1 MRPIQSIRACP
12 VTLLGF
18 FLLATAPASAQDP
31 SDGAAA
37 DGPLEVITVTA
48 TKREQSL
55 REVSGS
61 VSALTESAL
70 KNLNAQG
77 LSDYINRVPGVVFND
92 YQPGVSEVV
101 IRGVASTTYHEA
113 NQTTT
118 GYYLNEIPLIEP
130 GFPLII
136 PDVDSFDLQR
146 VEVLRGPQG
155 TLFGSSSLGGAVN
168 YVANE
173 ADPNQFTSSVEAS
186 VGQIRGGEDR
196 DYTAKG
202 MVNIPLIDD
211 QLAVRLV
218 GLQRFQAGH
227 LDNTLLGEPGSN
239 DLTVQGYR
247 GSVVYTPTETTT
259 VSFLGMYQQ
268 FELDDQT
275 YVIFNSD
282 PETFSRTTNFAET
295 QDTDFALYS
304 LRLDHEL
311 SFASL
316 TAVASHIEKNGE
328 VLFDFSVFGGND
340 PRTDTPLLA
349 VGSGES
355 TNDFFEVR
363 LVSTNDGPGQW
374 LVGINHTSLESNTV
388 DFNFIEG
395 ISDYIDAN
403 PGEFG
408 GQSES
413 ELAPNDQAER
423 TASTNDVTEM
433 AVFGEYSH
441 NLSDTLSLTVGGR
454 FLEFE
459 TQPTLDFLPNADLIS
474 PFNFAPDRSS
484 ESSFVPKVSLTYR
497 PNDELMFYGLYSEG
511 FRIGGVNVFS
521 LASAGL
527 PLTFD
532 ADETANI
539 EVGARLNLLD
549 NALALNVTAYHIDW
563 EDIQVRLFTPVN
575 FRAYTTN
582 GGGADIDGIEVSI
595 NAVVSS
601 AFDFSSSISYNDAA
615 LSELLPDSFAPGGGY
630 AAGTQLPGASEWIF
644 ANSFNFHLD
653 RIPFEP
659 TVSVNH
665 TYQSKAPVA
674 FGATL
679 ECGGF
684 HIFDLNV
691 SAQFNDRIGASL
703 YVKNVADEYGI
714 LNAPF
719 SFAGSVT
726 RPRSIGVTL
735 RADFGE

>member
-1 MRPIQSIRACP
+1 MRSFPLLRWP
-12 VTLLGF
+12 VVGF
-18 FLLATAPASAQDP
+18 TAVLVLAAGPANAQDADDALLAAGSI
-31 SDGAAA
+31 
-37 DGPLEVITVTA
+37 EVITVTA

-61 VSALTESAL
+61 ISALTEETL
-70 KNLNAQG
+70 KDLNAQG
-77 LSDYINRVPGVVFND
+77 LSDYITRVPGVVFND

-136 PDVDSFDLQR
+136 PDVDSFDLKR

-173 ADPNQFTSSVEAS
+173 ADRSAFAAGFEAS
-186 VGQIRGGEDR
+186 AGQIRGGQDA

-202 MVNIPLIDD
+202 MVNIPLIGD
-211 QLAVRLV
+211 QLALRLV
-218 GLQRFQAGH
+218 GLRRFEAGH
-227 LDNTLLGEPGSN
+227 LDNTLLGEDGSN

-247 GSVVYTPTETTT
+247 ASVVYTPSATTT
-259 VSFLGMYQQ
+259 VSFLGMFQQ

-275 YVIFNSD
+275 HVIFNDD
-282 PETFSRTTNFAET
+282 PETFSRTTNVAET

-304 LRLDHEL
+304 LRLDQDL

-316 TAVASHIEKNGE
+316 TALASHVEKNGE

-349 VGSGES
+349 VGNGES
-355 TNDFFEVR
+355 TNDFFELR
-363 LVSTNDGPGQW
+363 LVSCGGGPRQW
-374 LVGINHTSLESNTV
+374 LIGANYTKLESNTV
-388 DFNFIEG
+388 DFNSIEG
-395 ISDYIDAN
+395 IGDYIDAN
-403 PGEFG
+403 PAEFD
-408 GQSES
+408 GQPGSV
-413 ELAPNDQAER
+413 LAPNDQAER
-423 TASTNDVTEM
+423 TASTNDVTET
-433 AVFGEYSH
+433 ALFGEYSH
-441 NLSDTLSLTVGGR
+441 DLTDTLSLTVDGR
-454 FLEFE
+454 FLEFD
-459 TQPTLDFLPNADLIS
+459 TQPTLDFLPKADLIP
-474 PFNFAPDRSS
+474 PFTFAPDKSS
-484 ESSFVPKVSLTYR
+484 ESSFIPKVSLSYTPY
-497 PNDELMFYGLYSEG
+497 DGLMVYGLYSEG

-532 ADETANI
+532 ADETSNI
-539 EVGARLNLLD
+539 EVGARFDLLD
-549 NALALNVTAYHIDW
+549 NALLLDVTAYHIDW
-563 EDIQVRLFTPVN
+563 EDIQVRLFTPVD

-582 GGGADIDGIEVSI
+582 GGGADIDGVEVSI
-595 NAVVSS
+595 NATVSEM
-601 AFDFSSSISYNDAA
+601 FDFTSSISYNDAA

-630 AAGTQLPGASEWIF
+630 PEGTQLPGASEWIL
-644 ANSFNFHLD
+644 ANSFDFHLNAV
-653 RIPFEP
+653 PFEP
-659 TVSVNH
+659 TISVNH
-665 TYQSKAPVA
+665 RYQSKAPVA

-679 ECGGF
+679 ERGGF

-691 SAQFNDRIGASL
+691 SARISDQVSATL
-703 YVKNVADEYGI
+703 FVKNVADEYGI

-719 SFAGSVT
+719 SFAGVRDAATHRGNDATS
-726 RPRSIGVTL
+726 RL
-735 RADFGE
+735 W

>member
-1 MRPIQSIRACP
+1 MRSFP
-12 VTLLGF
+12 F
-18 FLLATAPASAQDP
+18 FLRSAAGVMGALILAAGPAYSQDDAGTSP
-31 SDGAAA
+31 AA
-37 DGPLEVITVTA
+37 GVIEVITVTA

-61 VSALTESAL
+61 ISALTEEAL
-70 KNLNAQG
+70 EDLNAQG
-77 LSDYINRVPGVVFND
+77 LSDYITRVPGVVFND

-173 ADPNQFTSSVEAS
+173 ADPSAFAAGVEAS
-186 VGQIRGGEDR
+186 LSQLEGGEDAN
-196 DYTAKG
+196 YAAKG
-202 MVNIPLIDD
+202 MVNIPLIED
-211 QLAVRLV
+211 QLALRLV
-218 GLQRFQAGH
+218 GLQRFDAGH
-227 LDNTLLGEPGSN
+227 LDNTLLGEEGSN

-247 GSVVYTPTETTT
+247 ASVVYTPSDTIRL
-259 VSFLGMYQQ
+259 SFLGMFQE

-275 YVIFNSD
+275 YVIFNDD
-282 PETFSRTTNFAET
+282 PETFSRTTNVAET

-304 LRLDHEL
+304 LRLDQQL

-316 TAVASHIEKNGE
+316 TALASHVEKNGE

-340 PRTDTPLLA
+340 PRTETPLLA

-355 TNDFFEVR
+355 TNDFFELR
-363 LVSTNDGPGQW
+363 LVSSGDGPGQW
-374 LVGINHTSLESNTV
+374 LIGANYTKLESNTV

-408 GQSES
+408 GQPGSV
-413 ELAPNDQAER
+413 LAPNDQAER
-423 TASTNDVTEM
+423 TASTNDVTET
-433 AVFGEYSH
+433 ALFGEYSH
-441 NLSDTLSLTVGGR
+441 ELTDRLSLTVGGR
-454 FLEFE
+454 LLEFD
-459 TQPTLDFLPNADLIS
+459 TQPTLDFLPNADLIP
-474 PFNFAPDRSS
+474 PFNFAPDKSS
-484 ESSFVPKVSLTYR
+484 ESSFIPKVSLSYR
-497 PNDELMFYGLYSEG
+497 PNDWLMFYGLYSEG

-532 ADETANI
+532 ADETSNI
-539 EVGARLNLLD
+539 EVGARFDLLD
-549 NALALNVTAYHIDW
+549 NALLLDVTAYHIDW
-563 EDIQVRLFTPVN
+563 EDIQVRLFTPVD

-582 GGGADIDGIEVSI
+582 GGGADIDGVEMMLTARVSET
-595 NAVVSS
+595 
-601 AFDFSSSISYNDAA
+601 FDFTSSVSYNDAA

-630 AAGTQLPGASEWIF
+630 SEGSRLPGASVWTL
-644 ANSFNFHLD
+644 ANSFNFYLNAV
-653 RIPFEP
+653 PFEP
-659 TVSVNH
+659 RVSVNH
-665 TYQSKAPVA
+665 RYQSKAPVA

-679 ECGGF
+679 ERGGF

-691 SAQFNDRIGASL
+691 SAQLGDQVTAALF
-703 YVKNVADEYGI
+703 VKNVADEYGI

-719 SFAGSVT
+719 SFAGSVL
-726 RPRSIGVTL
+726 RPRTVGMTL
-735 RADFGE
+735 RIDFGE